1 MHDLAAAIDQEL
13 RPREAA
19 GIDITL
25 LQVIFEPIERR
36 LGHSGGF
43 GRGGGRG
50 YHRALISGGRCGLDS
65 RKVCAVPTGRAYPAR
80 SAGIGCPQPSFIPQD
95 SKMRQF
101 SETELTAA
109 VIRSFDDTPNPRAK
123 FLLQELVKSLHD
135 YVRKTDLTFE
145 EWEYAIDFLTR
156 TGQKCTEIRQE
167 FILLSDVLGVSMLV
181 DAVNHRDR
189 EGATETTVL
198 GPFYVG
204 EHKVAPHGTDISASL
219 PGERMFVQ
227 SRVADLKGKPLAGVP
242 VDVWH
247 ADDDGFYDSQKPSYA
262 TQGPSS
268 RARFITDADGRFFF
282 RTILPCSYPI
292 PTDGPVGEMI
302 VQTRRHAMRPA
313 HVHFL
318 VDAPGHQPLITHVF
332 MDGDKY
338 LDSDVVFGVK
348 DELVAR
354 IERRTDPT
362 MPDGKPA
369 AAPWHLMTY
378 EFRMKPGDGSAPKP
392 MGVKAKEDA

>member
-1 MHDLAAAIDQEL
+1 M
-13 RPREAA
+13 
-19 GIDITL
+19 
-25 LQVIFEPIERR
+25 
-36 LGHSGGF
+36 
-43 GRGGGRG
+43 
-50 YHRALISGGRCGLDS
+50 
-65 RKVCAVPTGRAYPAR
+65 
-80 SAGIGCPQPSFIPQD
+80 PQFN
-95 SKMRQF
+95 
-101 SETELTAA
+101 ETELTAA
-109 VIRSFDDTPNPRAK
+109 VIHSFDETPDPRAK
-123 FLLQELVKSLHD
+123 FLLQELVKSLHE

-204 EHKVAPHGTDISASL
+204 EHKVTPHGTDISAKL

-227 SRVADLKGKPLAGVP
+227 SRVTDLKGKPLARVP
-242 VDVWH
+242 VDIWH
-247 ADDDGFYDSQKPSYA
+247 ADDDGFYDSQKPAYA

-302 VQTRRHAMRPA
+302 HATKRPALRPA

-318 VDAPGHQPLITHVF
+318 VAAPGYQPLVTHVF
-332 MDGDKY
+332 IGGDPNI
-338 LDSDVVFGVK
+338 DCDVVFGVK
-348 DELVAR
+348 DELIAN
-354 IERRTDPT
+354 IEKRTDPL
-362 MPDGKPA
+362 MPDGKVAPT
-369 AAPWHLMTY
+369 PWHLMTY
-378 EFRMKPGDGSAPKP
+378 EFRVKPGEGAAPKP
-392 MGVKAKEDA
+392 LGAKTTEDA